1 MNIKHIGYYI
11 TVFAVVWIGAVF
23 PARGKDA
30 GPRWI
35 ETARWRG
42 SGSVYTEPFYIA
54 GERWRVKF
62 YPEGTPP
69 FHINV
74 CDATAKPV
82 AEAAVAEEPLPG
94 WRTFGDEPG
103 YRILRIHGPQVNWT
117 VTVEQRMTVHDQWT
131 LARKQKDHVPVY
143 SQTGVWSGE
152 GPAETVRFKVPVE
165 DAPWRMVVQNE
176 ERGRLDV
183 TLRDASG
190 NEVVAAELQRAG
202 AVESWGYAAGE
213 YTLEVGSGDT
223 AWTVRTYAAGLSQ

>member
-1 MNIKHIGYYI
+1 MNIKCIGYYI
-11 TVFAVVWIGAVF
+11 TVCAIVWIGAVI
-23 PARGKDA
+23 PARGRDV

-42 SGSVYTEPFYIA
+42 NGSVYTEPFYIA

-82 AEAAVAEEPLPG
+82 AEAAVAEELLPG
-94 WRTFGDEPG
+94 WRTFSDEPG
-103 YRILRIHGPQVNWT
+103 YRILRILGSQVSWT
-117 VTVEQRMTVHDQWT
+117 VTVEQRMTVQDQWT
-131 LARKQKDHVPVY
+131 LAGKQKDHVPVY

-152 GPAETVRFKVPVE
+152 GPAEPVRFKVPVE

-176 ERGRLDV
+176 ESGRLDV

-190 NEVVAAELQRAG
+190 NEVVAAEMEQAG

-213 YTLEVGSGDT
+213 FTLEIGAGDT
-223 AWTVRTYAAGLSQ
+223 AWTVRMYAAGLSQ